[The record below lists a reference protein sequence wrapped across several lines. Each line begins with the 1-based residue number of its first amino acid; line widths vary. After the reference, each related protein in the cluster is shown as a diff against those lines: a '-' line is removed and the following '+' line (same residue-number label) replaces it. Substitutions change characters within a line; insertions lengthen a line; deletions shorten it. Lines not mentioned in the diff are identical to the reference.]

1 MKTIY
6 KYELET
12 SDEQEI
18 EMPLFSEII
27 CLQLQNDKPYIW
39 VKIDTEFTN
48 HKFKFR
54 TFGTG
59 QPIEPEFNGT
69 YIGTYQLLN
78 GKLVFHVFKM

>member
-27 CLQLQNDKPYIW
+27 CLQLQNDKSYIW
-39 VKIDTEFTN
+39 VKIDTEFSVSIFTILIPPCES
-48 HKFKFR
+48 
-54 TFGTG
+54 
-59 QPIEPEFNGT
+59 Q
-69 YIGTYQLLN
+69 
-78 GKLVFHVFKM
+78 